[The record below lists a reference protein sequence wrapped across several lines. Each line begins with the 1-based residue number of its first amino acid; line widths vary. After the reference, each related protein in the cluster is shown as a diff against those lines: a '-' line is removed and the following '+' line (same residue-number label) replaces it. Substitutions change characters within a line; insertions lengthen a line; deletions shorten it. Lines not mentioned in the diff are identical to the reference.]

1 MCIIILNT
9 KEHLSK
15 EILNE
20 CWDSN
25 NDGAGLMYAIDGSIN
40 TFKELKTFNTF
51 YDYYSTLRSE
61 FKKTKIAL
69 HFRIATSGKIDTNNI
84 HPFKVNEKLAFMHN
98 GMIDIPLQRKSK
110 VSDTIAFNQKI
121 LKQLPHNFLNNVA
134 MRELIAR
141 YVERSK
147 LLFMNY
153 QGKYWILNEHLGHW
167 DKKGNWFSNYS
178 YCPSTILSERPDILW
193 THEIGDYELCQYCG
207 IELLEE
213 REVVNETCYGC
224 MHKFSTEIGICTVH
238 DF

>member
-20 CWDSN
+20 CWESN
-25 NDGAGLMYAIDGSIN
+25 NDGAGLMYAIDGTIN
-40 TFKELKTFNTF
+40 TFKELKSFNTF

-84 HPFKVNEKLAFMHN
+84 HPFKVNEKLVFMHN
-98 GMIDIPLQRKSK
+98 GIIDIPLQRKSK
-110 VSDTIAFNQKI
+110 VNDTIAFNQKI
-121 LKQLPHNFLNNVA
+121 LKQLPHSFLNNVA
-134 MRELIAR
+134 MRELISR

-147 LLFMNY
+147 LLFMNN

-167 DKKGNWFSNYS
+167 DKNGNWFSNYS
-178 YCPSTILSERPDILW
+178 YCPTTFLNERADILW
-193 THEIGDYELCQYCG
+193 THDIGDYEFCQYCG

-213 REVVNETCYGC
+213 REVTNETCYGC
-224 MHKFSTEIGICTVH
+224 MHRFSTEIGVCTV
-238 DF
+238 DEI